1 MEYIEFTELIPPHIK
16 KILERLKKA
25 IGEIQNGKIPEDG
38 NRGMSTEQWYKAIE
52 KQFVFS
58 PEEKKVFPW
67 ELTDPLGAHRYQKT
81 SRLVHQYKNRALILT
96 TARCFGFCRFCFR
109 RAFTGGSTGWI
120 SQEETDQACRY
131 ISAHPEIQEVLL
143 TGGDPLTASLSQL
156 EKLFS
161 ELRKANSS
169 VLIRVGTRAPVFNPG
184 IFTEDLFS
192 LLQSFKPLWLIPHIN
207 HPAEI
212 SRIYSP
218 ETYGVLDT
226 AINRGIPVQSQ
237 TVLLKGV
244 NDAVDVLHCLFHELT
259 CIGVKP
265 GYLFQCDM
273 VPGTSHLRVPVEE
286 GFLLY
291 QNLKKELSGLSTP
304 VYAVDLPGGGGKFN
318 LLQLNP
324 EMQEI
329 KVTANKEF
337 YVFQKAD
344 GSQWQYP
351 KH

>member
-1 MEYIEFTELIPPHIK
+1 MEYIEFTEFIPPHIK
-16 KILERLKKA
+16 KILGRLKDSTQ
-25 IGEIQNGKIPEDG
+25 E
-38 NRGMSTEQWYKAIE
+38 NRKSTAFEAGTDKVSLEQWYKAIE
-52 KQFVFS
+52 RQFVFS

-67 ELTDPLGAHRYQKT
+67 ELADPLGAHRYQKT

-96 TARCFGFCRFCFR
+96 TAGCFGFCRFCFR
-109 RAFTGGSTGWI
+109 RAFTGGTTGWI
-120 SQEETDQACRY
+120 NQEETDEVCRY

-143 TGGDPLTASLSQL
+143 TGGDPLTASLPQL
-156 EKLFS
+156 EKLFV
-161 ELRKANSS
+161 ELRKANPK
-169 VLIRVGTRAPVFNPG
+169 VLIRIGTRAPVFNPG
-184 IFTEDLFS
+184 IFTENLFS

-212 SRIYSP
+212 SKVFSP
-218 ETYGVLDT
+218 ETYAVLDT
-226 AINRGIPVQSQ
+226 AVNCGIPVQSQ

-244 NDAVDVLHCLFHELT
+244 NDSVEVLHRLFHELT

-273 VPGTSHLRVPVEE
+273 VPGTSHLRVPVDE

-291 QNLKKELSGLSTP
+291 QELKKELSGLSTP

-324 EMQEI
+324 ELQET
-329 KVTANKEF
+329 KVTANNEF
-337 YVFQKAD
+337 YIFKKAD

>member
-1 MEYIEFTELIPPHIK
+1 M
-16 KILERLKKA
+16 
-25 IGEIQNGKIPEDG
+25 
-38 NRGMSTEQWYKAIE
+38 
-52 KQFVFS
+52 
-58 PEEKKVFPW
+58 
-67 ELTDPLGAHRYQKT
+67 
-81 SRLVHQYKNRALILT
+81 
-96 TARCFGFCRFCFR
+96 
-109 RAFTGGSTGWI
+109 
-120 SQEETDQACRY
+120 
-131 ISAHPEIQEVLL
+131 LL

-212 SRIYSP
+212 SRVYSP